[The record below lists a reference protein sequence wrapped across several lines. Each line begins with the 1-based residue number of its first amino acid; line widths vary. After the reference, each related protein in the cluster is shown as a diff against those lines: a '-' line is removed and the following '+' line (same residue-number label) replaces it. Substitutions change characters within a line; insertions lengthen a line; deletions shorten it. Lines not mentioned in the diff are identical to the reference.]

1 MHSLLGQFSAF
12 IRGVAA
18 LALFAPLGH
27 EPLADCGERKDWD
40 PVLSETEVAVAFQ
53 GQTCIEKLA
62 QLFTGISPV
71 RIPVRVLTTGI
82 GRKRLQEQ
90 TVIEFGTAHEVLFSS
105 VLPLEFED
113 RVRMLNSDG
122 SLDAWA
128 TVVAVRYHDG
138 RKAVAARFV
147 GHIDNW
153 IIKP

>member
-1 MHSLLGQFSAF
+1 LRFH
-12 IRGVAA
+12 RGFAA
-18 LALFAPLGH
+18 LALFAL
-27 EPLADCGERKDWD
+27 ELETSQTAESERIGEL
-40 PVLSETEVAVAFQ
+40 VLSEAETTIASA

-71 RIPVRVLTTGI
+71 RIPVRVLTTGS
-82 GRKRLQEQ
+82 GRRRLQEQ

-105 VLPLEFED
+105 TLPLEFED